1 MGKLTVVGTAP
12 ASIAS
17 DITIERN
24 TMYFMSN
31 ESCLSELMQRG

>member
-1 MGKLTVVGTAP
+1 MRKLTVVGTAP

-24 TMYFMSN
+24 SMYFMS
-31 ESCLSELMQRG
+31 MRVA